1 MPLATGTRLGP
12 YEVLAAIGAGGMGEV
27 YRANDTRLGRS
38 VAIKVLPAAAQ
49 GDRDRIAR
57 FEREARAIGAL
68 NHPNICALYDVGEQD
83 GRAYLVMELLE
94 GETLQQRLARGPL
107 DINLVLDEAIALSDA
122 LDAAHA
128 QGLVHRD
135 LKPANIFVTKRG
147 QVKILDFGLAR
158 AMEGAN
164 DQTRP
169 AGDNLTDAGVAVGTV
184 GYMSPEQLRGE
195 PVDARTDVFSL
206 GVVLY
211 EMATGQR
218 PFSGATNAAVSGAI
232 LHQIPTPP
240 GQVRP
245 DIPPRLE
252 ETILKTLDKDRDMRC
267 QTAAELRADLKRLR
281 RSPDAA
287 APAGAPGSTP
297 VPASATSMSS
307 VSMPVA
313 VSSDTQVAVGLAK
326 RHPITLVAAGLLF
339 VALVG
344 GGIWLARHGATDA
357 PAPPAAAKIEVAPL
371 TDTGDSTLGA
381 LSPDGHFVAYVR
393 RAEFQDSV
401 WVRQLATRSNVQI
414 VPAVKGRRYIG
425 LSVTPE
431 GTFVDFVATDS
442 TSRVPALW
450 RVPFLGGEPK
460 RIAQDVWSATGW
472 SPDGRHFA
480 FIRAHAGTAEDS
492 LVVADA
498 DGSNERALVTLRAS
512 RRFQSDS
519 NNSSA
524 AARPTW
530 SPDGRSILAI
540 ARTVEGGTTAWG
552 LARFDA
558 STGAERPVLPVP
570 FMPVDTVWMDE
581 THAVA
586 SIFAD
591 DKPPSLMLVDLRDG
605 SSTRVTPGV
614 SLFVG
619 VSSTPDRRTAASTQY
634 TSRSSIVLAD
644 GSGANVI
651 EAVPESR
658 GWIFSIDVSNDGT
671 IAYRG
676 ASILNGFGVFVS
688 TAGARAPRSIL
699 TSTDIQ
705 PLLGADGRTL
715 IFKRG
720 GDAAGIYTAAL
731 DGSGVRRLV
740 DANALSLLLTP
751 DGKTILFLARVA
763 EGFASLWTA
772 PAAGGPAREIA
783 HQFVSS
789 GSIAVSRDSRR
800 VSFRGSRPTP
810 TSPTPTLAC
819 DLPDCTNLHQIS
831 QRLGVW
837 TPDGR
842 GIAYV
847 GTGADAMNIQ
857 VQPIDGGRPYSL
869 TRLTDKDKE
878 IVAFA
883 WSPDGKRLAIA
894 RSVVTGDMVL
904 LKGFAGSR

>member
-1 MPLATGTRLGP
+1 
-12 YEVLAAIGAGGMGEV
+12 MGEV
-27 YRANDTRLGRS
+27 YRATDTRLGRS

-57 FEREARAIGAL
+57 FEREARAIAAL

-94 GETLQQRLARGPL
+94 GETLQQRLGRGPL
-107 DINLVLDEAIALSDA
+107 DINSVLDEAIALSDA
-122 LDAAHA
+122 LDAAHT
-128 QGLVHRD
+128 QGLLHRD
-135 LKPANIFVTKRG
+135 LKPANIFLTKRG

-158 AMEGAN
+158 AMDGMN

-169 AGDNLTDAGVAVGTV
+169 AGDQLTDAGVAVGTV

-195 PVDARTDVFSL
+195 QVDARTDVFSL

-211 EMATGQR
+211 EMATGRR

-232 LHQIPTPP
+232 LHQIPAPP
-240 GQVRP
+240 GQLRP

-267 QTAAELRADLKRLR
+267 QSAAELRADLKRLR
-281 RSPDAA
+281 RSDGPAPTGATASTAVAA
-287 APAGAPGSTP
+287 
-297 VPASATSMSS
+297 ATSMSS
-307 VSMPVA
+307 VSAPVA

-326 RHPITLVAAGLLF
+326 RHPIALVAGGLLI

-344 GGIWLARHGATDA
+344 GGIWLARHGVADA
-357 PAPPAAAKIEVAPL
+357 PASSPPAAATIEVKPL
-371 TDTGDSTLGA
+371 TDTGDSALGA

-393 RAEFQDSV
+393 RVDFQESV

-414 VPAVKGRRYIG
+414 VPPVKGRRYIG
-425 LSVTPE
+425 LSVTHE

-442 TSRVPALW
+442 ASRVPGLW

-460 RIAQDVWSATGW
+460 RTAQDIWSATGW

-480 FIRAHAGTAEDS
+480 FIRAHAATAEDS
-492 LVVADA
+492 LVIADA
-498 DGSNERALVTLRAS
+498 DGSNERAIVTLQKN

-519 NNSSA
+519 NNTSA

-530 SPDGRSILAI
+530 SPDGHSILAI
-540 ARTVEGGTTAWG
+540 ARTVEGGTTTWG

-558 STGAERPVLPVP
+558 STGAERSLLPVP
-570 FMPVDTVWMDE
+570 FVPVDTAWMDE
-581 THAVA
+581 THAVVSA
-586 SIFAD
+586 FAD

-605 SSTRVTPGV
+605 SNTRVTPSV

-644 GSGANVI
+644 GSGANAI

-658 GWIFSIDVSNDGT
+658 GWIFSIDVSSDGT

-688 TAGARAPRSIL
+688 TAGARAPRSVL

-705 PLLGADGRTL
+705 PLLGADGSTL

-772 PAAGGPAREIA
+772 PAAGGPAHEIA

-789 GSIAVSRDSRR
+789 GSIAVSRDSQR
-800 VSFRGSRPTP
+800 VSFRGARPTP
-810 TSPTPTLAC
+810 TSPTPTLVC

-847 GTGADAMNIQ
+847 GSGADAMNIQ

-869 TRLTDKDKE
+869 TRFADKGKE